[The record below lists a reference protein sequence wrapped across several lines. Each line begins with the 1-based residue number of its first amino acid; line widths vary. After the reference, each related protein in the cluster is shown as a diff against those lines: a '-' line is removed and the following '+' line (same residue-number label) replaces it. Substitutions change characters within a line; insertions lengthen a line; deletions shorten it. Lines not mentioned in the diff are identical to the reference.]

1 MKLSLVQKL
10 WLPLILSLLCLA
22 GISIYNA
29 YQTREVRLVER
40 KADLI
45 HASEIALSILKTY
58 GDQVAAGSL
67 PVAEAQKQAM
77 DRIRNMRYG
86 ENGYFTILN
95 SQPTIL
101 MHPTH
106 PELVGKDVGD
116 YEDSNGVRFYKNT
129 VDLIKRGGQGFVSY
143 AFPKPGATESS
154 PKIGYSVAYQPW
166 DWILQTGVYV
176 DDLDAAFRSTLYQ
189 SLGIL
194 VVLAGAL
201 STVVVLLNRGIL
213 RSLGG
218 EPSYAAEI
226 ANRIANSDLTAVVK
240 TAPDDRSSLLFSMKR
255 MQEQLTQTIGTIKV
269 SADSIAT
276 ATHQIAAGNQD
287 LSQRT
292 EEQAASLEETASSI
306 EQLTSTV
313 TQNADNARQANQLAA
328 QAAQV
333 AEQGGTVVSR
343 VVETMEGINASS
355 DRIANIVGIIEG
367 IAFQTNILAL
377 NAAVEAARAGEQGR
391 GFAVVASEVRSL
403 AQRSSTAAKE
413 IKELIHD
420 SVERVRTGAGHVQ
433 EAGAKMSE
441 ITSEI
446 RRVTDIMGEITAASQ
461 EQSKGIGQINL
472 AVTQMDEVTQQ
483 NAALVEQAAAAASSL
498 ESQATDLKTAVSM
511 FRLNASR
518 DADVRRPV
526 AQTHTAPVRARAPAK
541 PAVKRSAP
549 EPVRVTQTAD
559 AREWDSF

>member
-1 MKLSLVQKL
+1 MKLSFVQKL

-29 YQTREVRLVER
+29 YQTREMRLEER

-45 HASEIALSILKTY
+45 HASEIALSVVTTSGK
-58 GDQVAAGSL
+58 DAAAGAM
-67 PVAEAQKQAM
+67 PVAEAQKRAM

-86 ENGYFTILN
+86 EDGYFMIVN
-95 SQPTIL
+95 SQPRVL
-101 MHPTH
+101 MHPTRA
-106 PELVGKDVGD
+106 EMNDKDVGD
-116 YEDSNGVRFYKNT
+116 YKDPNGVFLYRDM
-129 VDLIKRGGQGFVSY
+129 VAVIKRDGKGFTAYS
-143 AFPKPGATESS
+143 APKPGATEAS
-154 PKIGYSVAYQPW
+154 PKIAYNVTYQPW
-166 DWILQTGVYV
+166 DWILTTGLYV
-176 DDLDAAFRSTLYQ
+176 DDIDAAFRSSMYQ

-201 STVVVLLNRGIL
+201 SAVVVLLNRGIL

-226 ANRIANSDLTAVVK
+226 ADQIARSDLTAVVK

-255 MQEQLTQTIGTIKV
+255 MQEQLTQTIGTIKI

-292 EEQAASLEETASSI
+292 EEQAASLEETASSM

-313 TQNADNARQANQLAA
+313 TQNADNAGQANQLAA

-333 AEQGGTVVSR
+333 AEQGGAVVSR
-343 VVETMEGINASS
+343 VVETMEGINTSS
-355 DRIANIVGIIEG
+355 DKIADIVGIIEG

-403 AQRSSTAAKE
+403 AQRSSAAAKE

-420 SVERVRTGAGHVQ
+420 SVERVRAGAGHVR
-433 EAGAKMSE
+433 EAGTKMHE
-441 ITSEI
+441 ITREI

-461 EQSKGIGQINL
+461 EQSKGIGQVNQ

-483 NAALVEQAAAAASSL
+483 NAALVEQAAAAAGAL
-498 ESQATDLKTAVSM
+498 ESQASDLKAAVSM
-511 FRLNASR
+511 FRL
-518 DADVRRPV
+518 DVSHDPGRGAG
-526 AQTHTAPVRARAPAK
+526 AQMHTAAPARARAPAK

-549 EPVRVTQTAD
+549 QPVLVAQTAKAD
-559 AREWDSF
+559 EWNSF

>member
-1 MKLSLVQKL
+1 MKLSFVQKL
-10 WLPLILSLLCLA
+10 WLPLVLSLLCLA
-22 GISIYNA
+22 GVSIYNA
-29 YQTREVRLVER
+29 YQTRATRLDER
-40 KADLI
+40 KADLK
-45 HASEIALSILKTY
+45 HASEIALSAVKAF
-58 GDQVAAGSL
+58 GDQAAAGTV
-67 PVAEAQKQAM
+67 PVAEAQKRAM
-77 DRIRNMRYG
+77 DSIRSMRYG
-86 ENGYFTILN
+86 EDGYFVIIN
-95 SQPTIL
+95 SRPTVL
-101 MHPTH
+101 MNPAK
-106 PELVGKDVGD
+106 PAFEGKDVGD
-116 YEDSNGVRFYKNT
+116 YKDPNGVYFFKD
-129 VDLIKRGGQGFVSY
+129 VVAVIKRDGKGFTAYSFPKIGTTE
-143 AFPKPGATESS
+143 AFPK
-154 PKIGYSVAYQPW
+154 IVYSMSYQPW
-166 DWILQTGVYV
+166 DWILTTGLYV

-194 VVLAGAL
+194 VVLAFAL
-201 STVVVLLNRGIL
+201 SAVVVLLNRGIL

-226 ANRIANSDLTAVVK
+226 ANQIANNDLTAVVK

-255 MQEQLTQTIGTIKV
+255 MQEQLAQTIGTIRV

-276 ATHQIAAGNQD
+276 ATHQIAAGNLD

-292 EEQAASLEETASSI
+292 EEQAASLEETASSM

-313 TQNADNARQANQLAA
+313 SQNADNASQANQLAA
-328 QAAQV
+328 QASQV

-355 DRIANIVGIIEG
+355 DKITNIVGIIEG

-420 SVERVRTGAGHVQ
+420 SVQRVQTGAGHVR
-433 EAGAKMSE
+433 EAGEKMRE
-441 ITSEI
+441 ITHEI
-446 RRVTDIMGEITAASQ
+446 RRVTDIMGEITAASR
-461 EQSKGIGQINL
+461 EQSKGIGQVNQ
-472 AVTQMDEVTQQ
+472 AVTQMDVVTQQ

-498 ESQATDLKTAVSM
+498 ESQAGDLKASVSM

-518 DADVRRPV
+518 DAEVIRPV
-526 AQTHTAPVRARAPAK
+526 AQTHTAATS
-541 PAVKRSAP
+541 RSRGLA
-549 EPVRVTQTAD
+549 TL
-559 AREWDSF
+559 S

>member
-1 MKLSLVQKL
+1 MKLSLVKKL
-10 WLPLILSLLCLA
+10 WLPLILSLLCLT

-29 YQTREVRLVER
+29 YQTREMRLDER
-40 KADLI
+40 KAALI
-45 HASEIALSILKTY
+45 GASEIALSILKTY

-67 PVAEAQKQAM
+67 PLAEAQKQAM
-77 DRIRNMRYG
+77 DRLRGVRYG
-86 ENGYFTILN
+86 DNGYFTILN
-95 SQPTIL
+95 SHPTVL

-106 PELVGKDVGD
+106 PELVGKDVSD

-129 VDLIKRGGQGFVSY
+129 VDLIKRGAQGFVSY
-143 AFPKPGATESS
+143 AFPKPGTTASS

-201 STVVVLLNRGIL
+201 SAVVVPLNRGIL

-226 ANRIANSDLTAVVK
+226 ANRIANNDLTAVVK
-240 TAPDDRSSLLFSMKR
+240 TAPDDGSSLLFSMKR
-255 MQEQLTQTIGTIKV
+255 MQEHLTQTIGTIKV
-269 SADSIAT
+269 LADSIAT

-292 EEQAASLEETASSI
+292 EEQAASLEETASSM

-333 AEQGGTVVSR
+333 AEHGGTVVSR
-343 VVETMEGINASS
+343 VVETMQGINASS
-355 DRIANIVGIIEG
+355 DRISNIVGIIEG

-420 SVERVRTGAGHVQ
+420 SVERVQAGASHVQ

-441 ITSEI
+441 ITGEI
-446 RRVTDIMGEITAASQ
+446 SRVTDIMGEITAASQ

-511 FRLNASR
+511 FRLNASC
-518 DADVRRPV
+518 DADVGRPV
-526 AQTHTAPVRARAPAK
+526 AQTHTAAPVRARAPAK
-541 PAVKRSAP
+541 PVVKRSVP
-549 EPVRVTQTAD
+549 EPVRVT
-559 AREWDSF
+559 